1 MAVHH
6 RRTCVERNGPRV
18 KIAIVTSGFEP
29 GATGGTETYLRN
41 LIAALQT
48 VDFDNEYTVYIEPR
62 LAGELPLTAP
72 NFRWAPLRTRA
83 PLARRA
89 IRRAL
94 GLGHPGGHVPD
105 PPMVSAIDRAGHDVV
120 HFPLQ
125 IINPWG
131 IRSRKVLTF
140 MDMQHEF
147 FPELFIEEL
156 LRARRQTYQPSA
168 EAADHIIAIS
178 DFTKGT
184 LTEKYGLPLAKVST
198 VHICYDEALYQR
210 SNVATSLRVD
220 GPYFYYPAASWP
232 HKNHSRLLE
241 AFARVI
247 AVHPEYRLVLTGV
260 AIANRGIG
268 EMVAGLRLTNHV
280 IMPGYLPYE
289 ELPAVYRGA
298 YALVYP
304 SLFEGFGIPLCEAMA
319 SGCPIL
325 AARTTS
331 IPEVAGNAAR
341 YFDPMSPRDIADAM
355 LALISAPAERD
366 RLIAA
371 GRARIRNFSS
381 EEMARRTI
389 AVYESIVRKG
399 EGHVTRG

>member
-1 MAVHH
+1 M
-6 RRTCVERNGPRV
+6 

-41 LIAALQT
+41 LIAALQA
-48 VDFDNEYTVYIEPR
+48 VDPENDYTVFIEPR
-62 LAGELPLTAP
+62 LAAELPLSAP

-83 PLARRA
+83 HIARRA
-89 IRRAL
+89 LRRLL

-105 PPMVSAIDRAGHDVV
+105 PPMANAIDRGRFDVV

-184 LTEKYGLPLAKVST
+184 LVERYGIPADKVST
-198 VHICYDEALYQR
+198 VHICYDERLYHR
-210 SNVATSLRVD
+210 SDVHTSLRVD

-241 AFARVI
+241 AFARVV
-247 AVHPEYRLVLTGV
+247 AVRPDFRLVLTGV
-260 AIANRGIG
+260 DIARRGIG
-268 EMVAGLRLTNHV
+268 EIVAGLRLANHV
-280 IMPGYLPYE
+280 LMPGYLPYE

-298 YALVYP
+298 FALVYP

-331 IPEVAGNAAR
+331 IPEVVGDAAVL
-341 YFDPMSPRDIADAM
+341 FDPMNPADIADAM
-355 LALISAPAERD
+355 LRLIARPAERD
-366 RLIAA
+366 RLVGA
-371 GRARIRNFSS
+371 GRSRVTHFSAR
-381 EEMARRTI
+381 EMARRTV
-389 AVYESIVRKG
+389 AVYERAGGSKPDG
-399 EGHVTRG
+399 